1 MAPQPGR
8 RAVVR
13 VPVATLW
20 TAPEA
25 VRPVDCPALA
35 GSPDVAAWIA
45 GMDRDQLVGDCVLT
59 QLLLGEPV
67 RVTETRPDGWVR
79 VVALG
84 QPAAKLGADGY
95 PGWLRAAHLAD
106 PADADASS
114 THPADVGAA
123 PSATAPSGPAP
134 SATALSGTASAG
146 PAPVGSG
153 PSGPGQARSGP
164 AGSGSAAG
172 RPLTVDVARTALRAA
187 PDGDPALTGVVLG
200 TRLTPAGPAVDGRR
214 PVRVPGRADPLW
226 ATEDDLVPLPAERP
240 EAEKVLA
247 VAERLRDLVYVW
259 GGMSTDGIDCSGL
272 VHLAWRRYGI
282 TLPRDAD
289 DQAAATSQVPLDA
302 ERPGDLYFFARPG
315 RRIHHVGIVS
325 AEPRGGRRRMLHACY
340 LTRRVV
346 EEELPADRTATLV
359 GAHRV

>member
-25 VRPVDCPALA
+25 VRPIDCPALA

-106 PADADASS
+106 PADADPSS
-114 THPADVGAA
+114 PDPTDVGRIGPAL
-123 PSATAPSGPAP
+123 SGPA
-134 SATALSGTASAG
+134 SAAPAPAGAG
-146 PAPVGSG
+146 PAG
-153 PSGPGQARSGP
+153 PGP
-164 AGSGSAAG
+164 AGSGSAADA
-172 RPLTVDVARTALRAA
+172 PLTVDVAHTALRAE
-187 PDGDPALTGVVLG
+187 PDGDAALTGVVLG
-200 TRLTPAGPAVDGRR
+200 TRLTPAGPPVDGRR

-289 DQAAATSQVPLDA
+289 DQAAATSRVPLDA

-359 GAHRV
+359 GAYRV

>member
-25 VRPVDCPALA
+25 VRPIDCPALA

-106 PADADASS
+106 PADADPSS
-114 THPADVGAA
+114 PEPTDVDPA
-123 PSATAPSGPAP
+123 GP
-134 SATALSGTASAG
+134 ALSGPASAG
-146 PAPVGSG
+146 PAPVGTG
-153 PSGPGQARSGP
+153 PAGPGSTSPGPTGFGPTGPGP
-164 AGSGSAAG
+164 AGSGSAADA
-172 RPLTVDVARTALRAA
+172 PLTVDVAHTALRAE
-187 PDGDPALTGVVLG
+187 PDGDAALTGVVLG
-200 TRLTPAGPAVDGRR
+200 TRLTPAGPPVDGRR

-226 ATEDDLVPLPAERP
+226 AAEDDLVPLPAERP

-289 DQAAATSQVPLDA
+289 DQAAATSRVPLDA

-346 EEELPADRTATLV
+346 EEELPAERTATLV
-359 GAHRV
+359 GAYRV

>member
-25 VRPVDCPALA
+25 VRPIDCPALA

-67 RVTETRPDGWVR
+67 RVTESRPDGWVR

-106 PADADASS
+106 ADPADTVPSGS
-114 THPADVGAA
+114 VPA
-123 PSATAPSGPAP
+123 GPAP
-134 SATALSGTASAG
+134 ADPAASGTARSGPASAG
-146 PAPVGSG
+146 PAAVGTGPAGPRSAGSG
-153 PSGPGQARSGP
+153 P
-164 AGSGSAAG
+164 AADG
-172 RPLTVDVARTALRAA
+172 PLTVDVARTALRAEPGGGA
-187 PDGDPALTGVVLG
+187 ALTGVVLG
-200 TRLTPAGPAVDGRR
+200 TRLTPAGPAVNGRR
-214 PVRVPGRADPLW
+214 PVRVPGRPDPLW
-226 ATEDDLVPLPAERP
+226 APEDDLVPLPAERP
-240 EAEKVLA
+240 EAEQVLA

-289 DQAAATSQVPLDA
+289 DQAAATSRVPLDA

-340 LTRRVV
+340 LTRRVI

>member
-25 VRPVDCPALA
+25 VRPIDCPALA

-67 RVTETRPDGWVR
+67 RVTETRPGGWVR

-106 PADADASS
+106 PADADPSS
-114 THPADVGAA
+114 PDPTDVGPAGPA
-123 PSATAPSGPAP
+123 LSGPA
-134 SATALSGTASAG
+134 SAA
-146 PAPVGSG
+146 PAPVGTG
-153 PSGPGQARSGP
+153 PAGPGP
-164 AGSGSAAG
+164 AGSGSAADA
-172 RPLTVDVARTALRAA
+172 PLTVDVAHTALRAE
-187 PDGDPALTGVVLG
+187 PDGDAALTGVVLG
-200 TRLTPAGPAVDGRR
+200 TRLTPAGPPVDGRR

-289 DQAAATSQVPLDA
+289 DQAAATSRVPLDA

>member
-1 MAPQPGR
+1 M
-8 RAVVR
+8 
-13 VPVATLW
+13 ATLW

-25 VRPVDCPALA
+25 VRPVDRPALA

-45 GMDRDQLVGDCVLT
+45 GMDRDQRVGDCVLT

-67 RVTETRPDGWVR
+67 RVTETRPDGWAR

-95 PGWLRAAHLAD
+95 PGWLRTAHLAD
-106 PADADASS
+106 ADPADTD
-114 THPADVGAA
+114 PADTDPADTDPAGR
-123 PSATAPSGPAP
+123 TA
-134 SATALSGTASAG
+134 SGTVPAG
-146 PAPVGSG
+146 PAAA
-153 PSGPGQARSGP
+153 GPGP
-164 AGSGSAAG
+164 AADG
-172 RPLTVDVARTALRAA
+172 PLTVDAARTALRAGS
-187 PDGDPALTGVVLG
+187 DGDAALTGVVLG
-200 TRLTPAGPAVDGRR
+200 TRLTPAGPAVNGRR

-226 ATEDDLVPLPAERP
+226 APEDDLVPLPAERP

-247 VAERLRDLVYVW
+247 VAERLRDLAYVW

-289 DQAAATSQVPLDA
+289 DQAAATSWVPLDA

-325 AEPRGGRRRMLHACY
+325 AEPHGGRRRMLHACY

>member
-25 VRPVDCPALA
+25 VRPIDCPALA

-106 PADADASS
+106 PADADPSCPDP
-114 THPADVGAA
+114 TDVGPA
-123 PSATAPSGPAP
+123 GP
-134 SATALSGTASAG
+134 ALSGPGPAA
-146 PAPVGSG
+146 PAPVGTG
-153 PSGPGQARSGP
+153 PAGAGP
-164 AGSGSAAG
+164 AGSGSAADA
-172 RPLTVDVARTALRAA
+172 PLTVDVAHTALRAE
-187 PDGDPALTGVVLG
+187 PDGDAALTGVVLG
-200 TRLTPAGPAVDGRR
+200 TRLTPAGPPVDGRR

-226 ATEDDLVPLPAERP
+226 AAEDDLVPLPAERP

-289 DQAAATSQVPLDA
+289 DQAAATSRVPLDA

-359 GAHRV
+359 GAYRV

>member
-25 VRPVDCPALA
+25 VRPIDCPALA

-106 PADADASS
+106 PADADPSS
-114 THPADVGAA
+114 PDPTDLDPAGPAL
-123 PSATAPSGPAP
+123 SGPA
-134 SATALSGTASAG
+134 SAA
-146 PAPVGSG
+146 PAPVGTG
-153 PSGPGQARSGP
+153 PAGPGP
-164 AGSGSAAG
+164 AGSGSAADA
-172 RPLTVDVARTALRAA
+172 PLTVDVAHTALRAE
-187 PDGDPALTGVVLG
+187 PDGDAALTGVVLG
-200 TRLTPAGPAVDGRR
+200 TRLTPAGPPVDGRR

-226 ATEDDLVPLPAERP
+226 AAEDDLVPLPAERP

-289 DQAAATSQVPLDA
+289 DQAAATSRVPLDA

-359 GAHRV
+359 GAYRV

>member
-25 VRPVDCPALA
+25 VRPIDCPALA

-106 PADADASS
+106 PADADQSS
-114 THPADVGAA
+114 SHPTDVDL
-123 PSATAPSGPAP
+123 PGP
-134 SATALSGTASAG
+134 TLSGTASAG
-146 PAPVGSG
+146 PAPVGPG
-153 PSGPGQARSGP
+153 PAAPGHAGPGHAGPGRTGSRP
-164 AGSGSAAG
+164 AGSGPAAD
-172 RPLTVDVARTALRAA
+172 RPLTVDVAHTALRAE
-187 PDGDPALTGVVLG
+187 PDGDAALTGVVLG
-200 TRLTPAGPAVDGRR
+200 TRLTPAGPPVDGRR
-214 PVRVPGRADPLW
+214 PVRVPGRPDPLW

>member
-25 VRPVDCPALA
+25 VRPIDCPALA

-106 PADADASS
+106 PADADPSS
-114 THPADVGAA
+114 PDPTDLDPA
-123 PSATAPSGPAP
+123 GP
-134 SATALSGTASAG
+134 ALSGPASAG
-146 PAPVGSG
+146 PAPVGTG
-153 PSGPGQARSGP
+153 PAGPGP
-164 AGSGSAAG
+164 AGSGSAADA
-172 RPLTVDVARTALRAA
+172 PLTVDVAHTALRAE
-187 PDGDPALTGVVLG
+187 PDGDAALTGVVLG
-200 TRLTPAGPAVDGRR
+200 TRLTPAGPPVDGRR

-289 DQAAATSQVPLDA
+289 DQAAATSRVPLDA

-359 GAHRV
+359 GAYRV

>member
-25 VRPVDCPALA
+25 VRPIDCPALA

-106 PADADASS
+106 PADADPSS
-114 THPADVGAA
+114 PDPTDLDPAGPAL
-123 PSATAPSGPAP
+123 SGPASP
-134 SATALSGTASAG
+134 A
-146 PAPVGSG
+146 PAPVGTGPAGPGPAGSG
-153 PSGPGQARSGP
+153 PAGSGPAGSGP
-164 AGSGSAAG
+164 AGSGSAADA
-172 RPLTVDVARTALRAA
+172 PLTVDVAHTALRAE
-187 PDGDPALTGVVLG
+187 PDGDAALTGVVLG
-200 TRLTPAGPAVDGRR
+200 TRLTPAGPPVDGRR

-289 DQAAATSQVPLDA
+289 DQAAATSRVPLDA

-359 GAHRV
+359 GAYRV

>member
-25 VRPVDCPALA
+25 VRPIDCPALA

-67 RVTETRPDGWVR
+67 RVTESRPDGWVR

-106 PADADASS
+106 ADPADTVPSDSV
-114 THPADVGAA
+114 PA
-123 PSATAPSGPAP
+123 GPAP
-134 SATALSGTASAG
+134 AGLAASGAARSDPASAG
-146 PAPVGSG
+146 PAAVGTG
-153 PSGPGQARSGP
+153 PAGPGPGPAP
-164 AGSGSAAG
+164 AGSGPAADG
-172 RPLTVDVARTALRAA
+172 PLTVDVARTALRAA
-187 PDGDPALTGVVLG
+187 PGGDAALTGVVLG

-226 ATEDDLVPLPAERP
+226 APEDDLVPLPAERP
-240 EAEKVLA
+240 EAEEVLA

-289 DQAAATSQVPLDA
+289 DQAAATSRVPLDA